1 MKITDVHLTLF
12 GWDDIPATRYGI
24 HTGTFS
30 GASQLGLVTIET
42 LDRLGGRPAGVT
54 GTSPAPG

>member
-1 MKITDVHLTLF
+1 MKITGVHLTLF

-30 GASQLGLVTIET
+30 GACPLTPSSVSIV
-42 LDRLGGRPAGVT
+42 RRP
-54 GTSPAPG
+54 SWLAPLNVPV